1 MTAPTDPGSAPRF
14 PRVGQVHGLLPLP
27 EGEGGGEGEPAGP
40 SEPLPG
46 NSHPV
51 KELNWLS
58 AFIGIPR
65 PGRTAAV
72 FICWVMVSVL
82 VSGCHTSR
90 TDLEGASDI
99 EPLPPAFL
107 SGPAGLLLTNVEG
120 FSAHLVMTSNSLEPQ
135 QDGTSGEL
143 LGRAGKLLFAPGP
156 GKLNKKYSRGG
167 FSFIWDV
174 ATGHGTVL
182 SEALQAYAPVSVSV
196 SPTNLIIHPARAA
209 SPNLSGQAGEAEE
222 AIVDLANGSRAT
234 FQLVRAADLKG
245 FPLHISSVSNT
256 PPFTLTFSKIRLT
269 SPPPELFV
277 PPNGFTKYES
287 PEAMMT
293 ELIMRQH
300 NLKRGRSGSPSS
312 SEPIYDYR
320 QRR

>member
-1 MTAPTDPGSAPRF
+1 
-14 PRVGQVHGLLPLP
+14 
-27 EGEGGGEGEPAGP
+27 
-40 SEPLPG
+40 
-46 NSHPV
+46 
-51 KELNWLS
+51 
-58 AFIGIPR
+58 
-65 PGRTAAV
+65 
-72 FICWVMVSVL
+72 MVSVL

-196 SPTNLIIHPARAA
+196 SPTNLILHPARAA

>member
-1 MTAPTDPGSAPRF
+1 VT
-14 PRVGQVHGLLPLP
+14 
-27 EGEGGGEGEPAGP
+27 
-40 SEPLPG
+40 
-46 NSHPV
+46 
-51 KELNWLS
+51 
-58 AFIGIPR
+58 
-65 PGRTAAV
+65 
-72 FICWVMVSVL
+72 VSVL
-82 VSGCHTSR
+82 ISGCHTSR
-90 TDLEGASDI
+90 TDLEAASNI

-107 SGPAGLLLTNVEG
+107 SGPAGLVFTNVEG
-120 FSAHLVMTSNSLEPQ
+120 FSAHVVMTSNSLEPQ
-135 QDGTSGEL
+135 PDGTSGEL

-182 SEALQAYAPVSVSV
+182 SEALQAYAPVSVSI
-196 SPTNLIIHPARAA
+196 SPTNLIIHPAGAA
-209 SPNLSGQAGEAEE
+209 SPNLSGLAGEAEE

-234 FQLVRAADLKG
+234 FRLVRAADLKG
-245 FPLHISSVSNT
+245 FPLHLSSVSNI
-256 PPFTLTFSKIRLT
+256 PPFTLSFSKIRLA
-269 SPPPELFV
+269 SPPAELFV

-293 ELIMRQH
+293 ELLMRQH
-300 NLKRGRSGSPSS
+300 NLKRGGSGSTST